1 MNNIESQ
8 FQKPKTTGEKALTQ
22 SQVNKLL
29 ETITDLQDLA
39 MIKLAIS
46 TGIRRGDIVKVK
58 AADVNITEL
67 TVSFFE
73 QKKNAMHTVPV
84 SESVMNTIQM
94 VIKINKSKYLFPS
107 KGGTSPISSK
117 TAYNRLNYYLQKAG
131 IGRKPFHSLRGT
143 CAKLCQAKGWPVERT
158 AKLLNDTIRTV
169 QGHYQTP
176 SMEEMKETAQEKAIL

>member
-1 MNNIESQ
+1 MTIENQ
-8 FQKPKTTGEKALTQ
+8 FKKPMTTGEKALTL

-29 ETITDLQDLA
+29 SVITDLQDLA

-58 AADVNITEL
+58 AADVNIENLSIT
-67 TVSFFE
+67 FFE
-73 QKKNAMHTVPV
+73 QKKNAMHTVHV

-94 VIKINKSKYLFPS
+94 IIKINKSKWLFPG
-107 KGGTSPISSK
+107 KTGIYPISSK
-117 TAYNRLNYYLQKAG
+117 TAYNRLNYYTQKAG
-131 IGRKPFHSLRGT
+131 IGRKPFHALRGT
-143 CAKLCQAKGWPVERT
+143 CAKLCQLKGWEVERT
-158 AKLLNDTIRTV
+158 ARLLNDTIRTV